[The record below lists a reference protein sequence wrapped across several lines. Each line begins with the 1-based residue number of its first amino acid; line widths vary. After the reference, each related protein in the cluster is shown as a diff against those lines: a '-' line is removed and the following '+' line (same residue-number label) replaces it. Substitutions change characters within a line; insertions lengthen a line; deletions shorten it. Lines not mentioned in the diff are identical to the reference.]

1 MKKIFL
7 VLVLISLIFVPS
19 VFADRDTATVTT
31 YNSSQLIKR
40 GDAKIYSITFKATA
54 NGGNFIILNALTD
67 TTSPAGSLTD
77 IKAEGG
83 EVTALGSQFQ
93 NFSDKPLEFSTGLYL
108 IITDGYVILRYE

>member
-1 MKKIFL
+1 MKKISL
-7 VLVLISLIFVPS
+7 LILILLFS
-19 VFADRDTATVTT
+19 ISFAFADRDTATVTT

-40 GDAKIYSITFKATA
+40 GDAKIYSITFKASA
-54 NGGNFIILNALTD
+54 NGGNFIILDAITN

-93 NFSDKPLEFSTGLYL
+93 DYSDKPLEFSTGLYL
-108 IITDGYVILRYE
+108 IITDGYVILRFE

>member
-1 MKKIFL
+1 MKKVFMFL
-7 VLVLISLIFVPS
+7 ILFTLL
-19 VFADRDTATVTT
+19 FASNAFSDRDTATVTT

-40 GDAKIYSITFKATA
+40 GDAKIYSITFKAIA

-93 NFSDKPLEFSTGLYL
+93 DYSNKPLEFSTGLYL
-108 IITDGYVILRYE
+108 VITDGYVILRYE

>member
-7 VLVLISLIFVPS
+7 LLVLVTLFFVP
-19 VFADRDTATVTT
+19 VAFADRDTATVTT
-31 YNSSQLIKR
+31 YSSTQLIKR

-54 NGGNFIILNALTD
+54 NGGNFIVLDALTN

-93 NFSDKPLEFSTGLYL
+93 DYSNKPLEFSTGLYL
-108 IITDGYVILRYE
+108 VITDGYVILRYE

>member
-1 MKKIFL
+1 MKRIFL
-7 VLVLISLIFVPS
+7 LLVLITLFFIPT

-31 YNSSQLIKR
+31 YNSSQLVKR
-40 GDAKIYSITFKATA
+40 GDAKIYSITFKAIA

-93 NFSDKPLEFSTGLYL
+93 DYSDKPLEFSTGLYL
-108 IITDGYVILRYE
+108 VITSGYVILKYE